1 MICGSNPTLLNVVYK
16 KPDKLKGIQ
25 ESFEVVYKTEDGSVH
40 CSSEPP
46 EVDIYFTKEKYR
58 NYNYNKP
65 QELLTHLDKRRVI
78 FSKIRYE
85 IAKEIGQDGLD
96 FIKYCYDNKCV
107 SELNR
112 LYGWRYCYLCDFQP
126 EFYYM
131 KEWYSKYKLESP
143 KLTKAFIDIEIDMID
158 FRPDLSNLKGDCF
171 SPVNCVTIFFEETK
185 ECFTFVLEPYKVPEL
200 SYSGD
205 ELERRV
211 KKYQNQ
217 LEQHKEFIKNIN
229 DFYKDLHES
238 FDQMYGNANY
248 IVKEFDSEIKL
259 IYEIFK
265 VINDRKP
272 NYCLAWNMRF
282 DLQYLYE
289 RIKILG
295 FDPKTIMC
303 HPDFKNPICYFELD
317 NRSYEVKKQTDY
329 FYCSSYTQYICQMRT
344 YAAIRKSQHML
355 KSVKL
360 NAISDSELGDKKID
374 YSEEGDIVNFPY
386 SNWSK
391 FIKYNIK
398 DVLLQVG
405 IERKTDDV
413 LTYYMRA
420 HMNCT
425 PYNKM
430 FKETHLLRNVRE
442 IYFEKD
448 GWVQGN
454 NLNVLKQTSLN
465 EFDTESINDSDDSDD
480 ESSYKGAIN
489 ADPIYNDNVGVN
501 LIGDMKSNTVFA
513 NCIDMDF
520 AAFYPS
526 IKISNNIDPSTL
538 LYKASFNNDEF
549 ISGEYSNKS
558 LNNQYIEKDKNGKER
573 KLDITGEAI
582 NTLAGDNLLTFSYD
596 YLSLPS
602 VNELYEFI
610 KKSI

>member
-1 MICGSNPTLLNVVYK
+1 MICGSNPILLNVVYK
-16 KPDKLKGIQ
+16 KPDKQKGI
-25 ESFEVVYKTEDGSVH
+25 EECFEVVYKTVDGSVH
-40 CSSEPP
+40 CSNEPP
-46 EVDIYFTKEKYR
+46 EVDIYFTKDKYR
-58 NYNYNKP
+58 NHDYNKP
-65 QELLTHLDKRRVI
+65 QELISRLDKRRVT

-85 IAKEIGQDGLD
+85 IAKEIGQDGLN
-96 FIKYCYDNKCV
+96 FIKYCYDNKCTND
-107 SELNR
+107 LNR
-112 LYGWRYCYLCDFQP
+112 LYGWRFCYLCDFQP

-143 KLTKAFIDIEIDMID
+143 VLTKSFIDIEIDMID
-158 FRPDLSNLKGDCF
+158 NRPDLSNLRGDAYA
-171 SPVNCVTIFFEETK
+171 PVNCITIFFEESK
-185 ECFTFVLEPYKVPEL
+185 ECFTFVLEPYKPSSI
-200 SYSGD
+200 SYSKD
-205 ELERRV
+205 EYEIRLE
-211 KKYQNQ
+211 KYNKQ
-217 LEQHKEFIKNIN
+217 LNDHNELVKNIDN
-229 DFYKDLHES
+229 FYKDLHES
-238 FDQMYGNANY
+238 FDQMYGNINY
-248 IVKEFDSEIKL
+248 KIEFFDSEIKL
-259 IYEIFK
+259 IYQTFK

-282 DLQYLYE
+282 DLQYLVE

-295 FDPKTIMC
+295 YDPRTIIC

-448 GWVQGN
+448 GWIQGN
-454 NLNVLKQTSLN
+454 NLNILKSSSLTDFSSN
-465 EFDTESINDSDDSDD
+465 EDDEESDD

-489 ADPIYNDNVGVN
+489 ADPLYNANVGVN
-501 LIGDMKSNTVFA
+501 LMGPIKSNTVFV

-573 KLDITGEAI
+573 KLDITGEAV
-582 NTLAGDNLLTFSYD
+582 NTLASDNILTFSYD

-602 VNELYEFI
+602 VNELYEYI
-610 KKSI
+610 KRNI

>member
-1 MICGSNPTLLNVVYK
+1 MIHGTNPILLNVVYK
-16 KPDKLKGIQ
+16 KPEKNVK
-25 ESFEVVYKTEDGSVH
+25 ECFEVVYMTQDGSVH
-40 CSSEPP
+40 YSEEPP

-65 QELLTHLDKRRVI
+65 QEALAKLDKRRVI
-78 FSKIRYE
+78 FSKIKYE
-85 IAKEIGQDGLD
+85 IAKEIGQEGLD
-96 FIKYCYDNKCV
+96 FIKYCYDNKA
-107 SELNR
+107 SNELNR
-112 LYGWRYCYLCDFQP
+112 LYGWRFCYLCDFQP

-131 KEWYSKYKLESP
+131 KEWYSKYKLETP
-143 KLTKAFIDIEIDMID
+143 KLTKAFLDIEIDMID
-158 FRPDLSNLKGDCF
+158 FRPDLSNLTSDTYA
-171 SPVNCVTIFFEETK
+171 PVNCATIIFEETK
-185 ECFTFVLEPYKVPEL
+185 ECFTFILEPYKPNKIFNNE
-200 SYSGD
+200 
-205 ELERRV
+205 ENQRRLEA
-211 KKYQNQ
+211 YENQ
-217 LEQHKEFIKNIN
+217 LKQHEALMNDLNGFKKE
-229 DFYKDLHES
+229 LQES
-238 FDQMYGNANY
+238 FDKTYGFINY
-248 IVKEFDSEIKL
+248 TIQSFESEMKL
-259 IYEIFK
+259 IYTIFK

-282 DLQYLYE
+282 DIQYLIE

-295 FDPKTIMC
+295 YDPRTVIC
-303 HPDFKNPICYFELD
+303 HPDFKNPICYFKID
-317 NRSYEVKKQTDY
+317 NRTYEIKGQTDY

-360 NAISDSELGDKKID
+360 NAISDAELGDKKID
-374 YSEEGDIVNFPY
+374 YSEEGDIVSFPY
-386 SNWSK
+386 RNWRK

-405 IERKTDDV
+405 VERKNDDV

-454 NLNVLKQTSLN
+454 NLNILKQTSLN
-465 EFDTESINDSDDSDD
+465 EFEPEETNDDDSDD
-480 ESSYKGAIN
+480 EASYKGAIN
-489 ADPIYNDNVGVN
+489 ADPVYNDNVGVN
-501 LIGDMKSNTVFA
+501 LTGISKSNTVFK

-538 LYKASFNNDEF
+538 LYKASFDNDEF
-549 ISGEYSNKS
+549 ISGEFSNKS
-558 LNNQYIEKDKNGKER
+558 LNTSYTEKDKNGKER
-573 KLDITGEAI
+573 KLDITGEAV
-582 NTLAGDNLLTFSYD
+582 NTLVGNNALTFAYN
-596 YLSLPS
+596 YLSLPN

-610 KKSI
+610 KKNI